1 MGGFGDFFKTIGR
14 LGKKIGGSA
23 ARIGKKTLGAIE
35 RLGNKV
41 LPIAEK
47 VLQVAGGIPVLSQ
60 VVEPL
65 KKGVAIAKRGS
76 EMASKGRKG
85 IEDAENL
92 VERGRDAVRNRDLGA
107 LKSIAGEGKRMG
119 VGFGSGVRDS
129 VMGVKTAMGRDR
141 RKNL

>member
-1 MGGFGDFFKTIGR
+1 MGGIGDFFKTVAR
-14 LGKKIGGSA
+14 LGKKVVGDVARLGKKGLGA
-23 ARIGKKTLGAIE
+23 VERIGNKT
-35 RLGNKV
+35 

-47 VLQVAGGIPVLSQ
+47 VLQVLGGIPVLSQ

-65 KKGVAIAKRGS
+65 RKGVAIARRGTD
-76 EMASKGRKG
+76 MASKGRQG
-85 IEDAENL
+85 IQDAENL

-107 LKSIAGEGKRMG
+107 LKTIAGEGKRMG

-129 VMGVKTAMGRDR
+129 VVGVKSAMGRNR